1 MTTLTFDTA
10 DGPIAFEATR
20 LVVAGWT
27 GRDRAA
33 IEHHIEELA
42 RLGVPRPSSVPV
54 YYRLARALLTQASDV
69 DVVGSSSSGE
79 VEPVLLRH
87 AGRWWLTVGSD
98 HTDRA
103 AEALPVPH
111 TVALSKQLC
120 AKPLARTA
128 WDWEQVRAR
137 ADAVQLRSS
146 VFEGDEWR
154 LYQDGTLAAITPLAD
169 LLAGLPPEVPVAD
182 GLVMFCGTLG
192 AIANSSGVGIRPA
205 LAMRLA
211 LIDARASRRI
221 EHEYRAH
228 VLPWVA

>member
-1 MTTLTFDTA
+1 MTRLTFDTA
-10 DGPIAFEATR
+10 DGPMSFEATR

-54 YYRLARALLTQASDV
+54 YYRLAHALLTQAAEV
-69 DVVGSSSSGE
+69 EVVGASSSGE

-103 AEALPVPH
+103 EESLPVPH

-120 AKPLARTA
+120 AKPLACSA
-128 WDWEQVRAR
+128 WDWEEVRSR
-137 ADAVQLRSS
+137 ADALQLRSS
-146 VFEGDEWR
+146 VFEDGQWVP
-154 LYQDGTLAAITPLAD
+154 YQKGTLAAIAPLTD
-169 LLAGLPPEVPVAD
+169 LLAGLPPDVPVAD

-192 AIANSSGVGIRPA
+192 AIANAAGVAIRSAP
-205 LAMRLA
+205 AMRLE
-211 LIDARASRRI
+211 LIDANAARAI
-221 EHEYRAH
+221 DHEYRVS